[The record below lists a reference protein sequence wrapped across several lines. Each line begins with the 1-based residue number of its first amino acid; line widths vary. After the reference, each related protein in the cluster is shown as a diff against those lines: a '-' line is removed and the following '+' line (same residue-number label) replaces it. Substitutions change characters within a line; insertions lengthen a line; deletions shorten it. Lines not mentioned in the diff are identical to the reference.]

1 MSAFAI
7 AAITS
12 LASGRV
18 DGCSIPHMR
27 IGQGREE
34 PASELIV
41 AAAHSVRAL
50 DSLEIILMLCH
61 SESGIGVF

>member
-1 MSAFAI
+1 
-7 AAITS
+7 
-12 LASGRV
+12 
-18 DGCSIPHMR
+18 MR